1 MKFKGEPLTLTHVAV
16 EVRNVDSEDTFA
28 ATFLVATESVD
39 SMAPASELRKI
50 GIEPRGKRTY
60 ELASGE
66 LRGYEYGLAEMRF
79 LDEIIRTRIIFGED
93 DCKPRLGLVAF
104 GSAGFYVDLK
114 AKTVQKLL
122 ARPLYR
128 H

>member
-1 MKFKGEPLTLTHVAV
+1 MSLTHVAV
-16 EVRNVDSEDTFA
+16 EVRSLGGEDTFT
-28 ATFLVATESVD
+28 ATFLVGTASVD
-39 SMAPASELRKI
+39 SIAPASELRKI

-66 LRGYEYGLAEMRF
+66 LREYEYGLAEMRF
-79 LDEIIRTRIIFGED
+79 LDEIARTLIIFGED
-93 DCKPRLGLVAF
+93 ECEPRLGFVAF
-104 GSAGFYVDLK
+104 GAAGFHVDRK
-114 AKTVQKLL
+114 VKTVRKLL

>member
-1 MKFKGEPLTLTHVAV
+1 MKFQGEPLTLTHVAV
-16 EVRNVDSEDTFA
+16 EVRGVGGEDTFT
-28 ATFLVATESVD
+28 ATFLVATGSVD
-39 SMAPASELRKI
+39 SMASASALRKI

-66 LRGYEYGLAEMRF
+66 LREYEYGLAEMRF
-79 LDEIIRTRIIFGED
+79 LDEIIRTLIIFGED
-93 DCKPRLGLVAF
+93 DCEPRLGLVAF
-104 GSAGFYVDLK
+104 GSAGYYVDLK
-114 AKTVQKLL
+114 AKTVRKLL